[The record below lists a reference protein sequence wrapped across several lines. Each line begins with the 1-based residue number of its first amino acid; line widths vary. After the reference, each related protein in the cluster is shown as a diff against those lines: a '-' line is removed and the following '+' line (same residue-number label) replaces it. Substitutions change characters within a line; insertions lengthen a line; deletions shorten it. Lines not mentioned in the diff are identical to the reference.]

1 MLDEMSA
8 RVRCGHGIA
17 VAPATVGPS
26 PSTSAD
32 ADASSADCNILHRAG
47 VMPRGKR
54 GPTKPPR
61 RKPES
66 AASRSE
72 EAVVVKCVSAADSS
86 VDDVGKWLRRKG
98 MSMPSWTVVP
108 VMKAHHTP
116 EMAKVRLSTS
126 PVDRQKS
133 RRAALGGF
141 ASASAPGGG
150 LGMCEAGGVD
160 TSDRGLVGGVSEADE
175 EDTRKVVLRRGRVRG
190 LCMIETRHWRGKDRV
205 SHGLR

>member
-1 MLDEMSA
+1 
-8 RVRCGHGIA
+8 
-17 VAPATVGPS
+17 
-26 PSTSAD
+26 
-32 ADASSADCNILHRAG
+32 
-47 VMPRGKR
+47 
-54 GPTKPPR
+54 
-61 RKPES
+61 
-66 AASRSE
+66 
-72 EAVVVKCVSAADSS
+72 
-86 VDDVGKWLRRKG
+86 

-141 ASASAPGGG
+141 ASVGAPGGG
-150 LGMCEAGGVD
+150 LGVCEAGAEE
-160 TSDRGLVGGVSEADE
+160 TSDRGLVGDVSEADE
-175 EDTRKVVLRRGRVRG
+175 EDTRKVVLRGVRVRR